1 MEIFGRDLM
10 WYTYRILYNIVYI
23 YHHIISISL
32 IYIYHNQNYLSIW
45 VLRVLI
51 FVRMGLS
58 RTWSFFLTQHHFGGF
73 LKWGCRTNG
82 CVFFHVFLMENPTQI
97 WMNRGTNLHFS
108 ISCQKLDSIHSDVCT
123 FWYTN
128 CDMAW
133 VSSIL
138 RQTHV
143 SMLVDVGCISHCPMI
158 SKSYSTISQLH
169 PMKSIQNLDLV
180 GLVGHT

>member
-1 MEIFGRDLM
+1 M
-10 WYTYRILYNIVYI
+10 YI
-23 YHHIISISL
+23 YIITKT
-32 IYIYHNQNYLSIW
+32 IW
-45 VLRVLI
+45 VFGCWGFLFLFAWVCREP
-51 FVRMGLS
+51 GLS
-58 RTWSFFLTQHHFGGF
+58 FWHSTISGVSW
-73 LKWGCRTNG
+73 NG
-82 CVFFHVFLMENPTQI
+82 DAIQMDVFFSFFLMENHTQI

-158 SKSYSTISQLH
+158 SNSNSTRN
-169 PMKSIQNLDLV
+169 PNYTPWNLYKIWI
-180 GLVGHT
+180 